1 MSLHAQ
7 LSPEALHLL
16 RTRKR
21 NATILSIVIS
31 LLVIVLMG
39 LILAF
44 IFLKPWS
51 KETPVIVGYSAPSN
65 TDDKIETKKLTNN
78 VERKPSAP
86 SSSMAKVIAA
96 NTSSP
101 TAVPVPEIDV
111 PEPSTDFGNG
121 DDFGDGWGSGGDGGG
136 GGGFGA
142 IPATMS
148 KRCSKEDR
156 MARLAE
162 NGGTAECE
170 EAVLKALRWLK
181 KTQNPDGSWSNNY
194 KGAMTGYALLAYL
207 GHCETPL
214 SEEFGDSVTRGIVY
228 LIDLSMKNNGRL
240 ATSAEASHQ
249 WVYEHGI
256 ATYALA
262 EAYTFCHQ
270 LGLNIPNLD
279 KVTRKAGDMIIK
291 GQGESG
297 GWVYG
302 YKPTNGGDN
311 SVGSWQVQALKA
323 CKHTGLWDTGAFR
336 KPAKKAME
344 WYEKSQSP
352 QGAIGYRGPGGT
364 SHGLTSGGVLAF
376 QMWGEGKS
384 KPARLGIKNLSKN
397 TEFKWGEES
406 SNLYYH
412 YYNAQAMLNYGGVE
426 WKNYNERFRDQLLKA
441 QADDGSWVQPK
452 QIKHGPI
459 NVHMTTCLAT
469 MMLEV
474 YYRFLPATG
483 EGIE

>member
-7 LSPEALHLL
+7 MSPEAM
-16 RTRKR
+16 RMMQSRKR
-21 NATILSIVIS
+21 TATVLSIVIS
-31 LLVIVLMG
+31 FLVILLFG

-44 IFLKPWS
+44 IFLTPWQ
-51 KETPVIVGYSAPSN
+51 KETPVIVSYSAGVE
-65 TDDKIETKKLTNN
+65 DDTELEQKKQINQ

-86 SSSMAKVIAA
+86 SSSAAKVIAA

-101 TAVPVPEIDV
+101 TAVPVPEV
-111 PEPSTDFGNG
+111 QVTEPSLDFGSG
-121 DDFGDGWGSGGDGGG
+121 DDFGDGWGSGGDGSG
-136 GGGFGA
+136 GGGFGN

-170 EAVLKALRWLK
+170 EAVVKALRWLK
-181 KTQNPDGSWSNNY
+181 KTQNPDGSWTGNY

-214 SEEFGDSVTRGIVY
+214 SEEFGDSVTRAIVY
-228 LIDLSMKNNGRL
+228 LIELGMKNDGRL
-240 ATSAEASHQ
+240 ATSAEGSHQ

-279 KVTRKAGDMIIK
+279 KVTRNAGDMIIK

-336 KPAKKAME
+336 KPSKKALE

-352 QGAIGYRGPGGT
+352 SGAIGYRGPGGA

-384 KPARLGIKNLSKN
+384 KPARLGIKNISEN
-397 TEFKWGEES
+397 SEFDWNGES
-406 SNLYYH
+406 ANLYYH

-426 WKNYNERFRDQLLKA
+426 WKKYNDRFRDVLLKN
-441 QADDGSWVQPK
+441 QAEDGSWVK
-452 QIKHGPI
+452 KKVKHGAI
-459 NVHMTTCLAT
+459 NVHMSTCLAT